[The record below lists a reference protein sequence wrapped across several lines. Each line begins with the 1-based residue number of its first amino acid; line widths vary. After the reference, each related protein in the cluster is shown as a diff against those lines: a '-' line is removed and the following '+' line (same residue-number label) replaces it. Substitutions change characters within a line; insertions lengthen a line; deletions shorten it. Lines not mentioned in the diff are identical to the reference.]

1 MENPFK
7 SQNLNNT
14 EYIHILKLKLS
25 GLNIHKYISMA
36 LSMCFRVRYQRCL
49 LKCLYILFQLSYS
62 LPSQG
67 GMPGTMSGYYVL
79 VYFLKGKD
87 DAKMP

>member
-1 MENPFK
+1 MKNPFK
-7 SQNLNNT
+7 SQNLNYNK
-14 EYIHILKLKLS
+14 YIHILKLKLS

-49 LKCLYILFQLSYS
+49 LKYLYILFPLSYS

-79 VYFLKGKD
+79 VYFLKD